1 MFSGQAKIR
10 RQTCVTKN
18 TDKAKTG
25 TKRVASCEVG
35 IRYEVLACS
44 LRLSSRSNQQLV
56 ER

>member
-44 LRLSSRSNQQLV
+44 LRLSSRSNPQLA